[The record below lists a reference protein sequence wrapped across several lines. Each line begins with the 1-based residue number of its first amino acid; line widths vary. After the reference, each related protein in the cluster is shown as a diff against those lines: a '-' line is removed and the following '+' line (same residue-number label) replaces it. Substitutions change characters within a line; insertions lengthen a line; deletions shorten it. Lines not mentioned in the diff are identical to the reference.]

1 MATTPYLTTA
11 TTALMNTDLP
21 PVLPLLSAVDPS
33 VISTTRIC
41 MHQLYIVSLFGIGAI
56 VMRGAGCTVNDLWDR
71 RYDQHVTRTK
81 DRPLVNGSVTPS
93 QAIQFV
99 LLQSSI
105 GLCVLLSLQP
115 HVIDCIYWGCLSLPL
130 VVIYPTMKRFF
141 SYPQLVL
148 GMTFNW
154 GAILGWV
161 AVHGSSNI
169 DWTIV
174 GPLYGSG
181 ITWTLVYDTLYAHQ
195 DKKDDAKL
203 QLRSTALS
211 FGPNDDRQRTIL
223 HGLAA
228 LTWLQWLLVG
238 YTAFD
243 NTYGAFI
250 PYYAGG
256 VTLAYSHLIWQIQTA
271 DFDNPSNLAQRFRS
285 NNTTGAIV
293 AGAISTALAAQIL
306 L

>member
-1 MATTPYLTTA
+1 VDSNELLPTIL
-11 TTALMNTDLP
+11 DLP
-21 PVLPLLSAVDPS
+21 TMILNQVYL
-33 VISTTRIC
+33 
-41 MHQLYIVSLFGIGAI
+41 VSMFGIGAM

-71 RYDQHVTRTK
+71 PFDRHVARTRH
-81 DRPLVNGSVTPS
+81 RPLVNGSVTAP
-93 QAIQFV
+93 QALQFI

-105 GLCVLLSLQP
+105 GFGVLLSLQP
-115 HVIDCIYWGCLSLPL
+115 HVMDCIYWGCLSLPL
-130 VVIYPTMKRFF
+130 VVVYPAMKRFF

-169 DWTIV
+169 DWAIV

-203 QLRSTALS
+203 ELKSTAIS
-211 FGPNDDRQRTIL
+211 FGPNNDRQRTIL

-228 LTWLQWLLVG
+228 FTWLQWLLVG

-243 NTYGAFI
+243 TYGAFV
-250 PYYAGG
+250 PVYSCG
-256 VTLAYSHLIWQIQTA
+256 VTVAYSHLIWQIQTA
-271 DFDNPSNLAQRFRS
+271 DFDDPQNLARRFRS

-293 AGAISTALAAQIL
+293 AGAIATALAVQIYL
-306 L
+306 

>member
-1 MATTPYLTTA
+1 MTTTTA
-11 TTALMNTDLP
+11 GNTELQS
-21 PVLPLLSAVDPS
+21 LLLDHN
-33 VISTTRIC
+33 INTIILN
-41 MHQLYIVSLFGIGAI
+41 HFYIASLFGIGAMA
-56 VMRGAGCTVNDLWDR
+56 MRGAGCTINDLWDR
-71 RYDQHVTRTK
+71 PYDQHVTRTK
-81 DRPLVNGSVTPS
+81 NRPLVNGSVTPQ

-99 LLQSSI
+99 LFQSSI

-115 HVIDCIYWGCLSLPL
+115 HVIDCIYWGLLSLPL
-130 VVIYPTMKRFF
+130 VVVYPTMKRFF

-174 GPLYGSG
+174 APLYGSG
-181 ITWTLVYDTLYAHQ
+181 VTWTLVYDTLYAHQ

-203 QLRSTALS
+203 QLYSTALS

-238 YTAFD
+238 YTVFD
-243 NTYGAFI
+243 TYGVFI
-250 PYYAGG
+250 PCYSCG
-256 VTLAYSHLIWQIQTA
+256 VTLAYSHLIWQIRTA
-271 DFDNPSNLAQRFRS
+271 DFDDPQNLAYRFRS

-293 AGAISTALAAQIL
+293 AGAIGTALAAQIL
-306 L
+306 M

>member
-1 MATTPYLTTA
+1 MASTPYLTT
-11 TTALMNTDLP
+11 TTTSALNNEL
-21 PVLPLLSAVDPS
+21 LQPLTVDPN
-33 VISTTRIC
+33 IHTII
-41 MHQLYIVSLFGIGAI
+41 MNHLYIISLFGIGAI

-71 RYDQHVTRTK
+71 RYDQHVARTK
-81 DRPLVNGSVTPS
+81 NRPLVNGSVTPQ
-93 QAIQFV
+93 QALQFV
-99 LLQSSI
+99 ALQSSI

-115 HVIDCIYWGCLSLPL
+115 HVVDCIYWGCLSLPL

-141 SYPQLVL
+141 NYPQLVL

-181 ITWTLVYDTLYAHQ
+181 ITWTLIYDTLYAHQ

-203 QLRSTALS
+203 HLRSTALS
-211 FGPNDDRQRTIL
+211 FGPNNDRQRTIL

-228 LTWLQWLLVG
+228 LTWFQWLLVG
-238 YTAFD
+238 YNAFD
-243 NTYGAFI
+243 TYGAFI
-250 PYYAGG
+250 PVYSCG
-256 VTLAYSHLIWQIQTA
+256 VALAYSHLIWQIQTA
-271 DFDNPSNLAQRFRS
+271 DFDNPNNLAQRFLS

>member
-1 MATTPYLTTA
+1 MASTPYLTT
-11 TTALMNTDLP
+11 TTTSALNNEL
-21 PVLPLLSAVDPS
+21 LQPLTVDPN
-33 VISTTRIC
+33 IHTII
-41 MHQLYIVSLFGIGAI
+41 MNHLYIISLFGIGAI

-71 RYDQHVTRTK
+71 RYDQHVARTK
-81 DRPLVNGSVTPS
+81 NRPLVNGSVTPQ
-93 QAIQFV
+93 QALQFV
-99 LLQSSI
+99 ALQSSI

-115 HVIDCIYWGCLSLPL
+115 HVVDCIYWGCLSLPL

-141 SYPQLVL
+141 NYPQLVL

-181 ITWTLVYDTLYAHQ
+181 ITWTLIYDTLYAHQ

-203 QLRSTALS
+203 HLRSTALS
-211 FGPNDDRQRTIL
+211 FGPNNDRQRTIL

-228 LTWLQWLLVG
+228 LTWFQWLLVG
-238 YTAFD
+238 YNAFD
-243 NTYGAFI
+243 TYGAFI
-250 PYYAGG
+250 PVYSCG
-256 VTLAYSHLIWQIQTA
+256 VALAYSHLIWQIQTA
-271 DFDNPSNLAQRFRS
+271 DFDNPNNLAQRFLR